1 MRKIIFLTVA
11 ILFIAVTVY
20 TYWYY
25 YRPYSD
31 GLREGVLQKFS
42 RRGNIFKTY
51 EGEMI
56 LLGFRQRSGSLN
68 ADYFYFSVD
77 DRKVADSLEA
87 SMGKVV
93 RIHYVQYRR
102 SLPWRGENYGTRNPE
117 PGQYVADR
125 IVSVQEN
132 R

>member
-1 MRKIIFLTVA
+1 MRKIIFLSVA
-11 ILFIAVTVY
+11 ILFVVVSVY
-20 TYWYY
+20 VYWYY

-42 RRGNIFKTY
+42 RRGNVFKTY

-56 LLGFRQRSGSLN
+56 LLGFRQRNGALN

-77 DRKVADSLEA
+77 NRQLADSMEK

-93 RIHYVQYRR
+93 RLHYVQYKR
-102 SLPWRGENYGTRNPE
+102 SLPWRGEDYGTRNPE
-117 PGQYVADR
+117 RGQYVADR
-125 IVSVQEN
+125 IISVTEN